1 MVPGARASP
10 VWPARTLIA
19 APCVETARATV
30 RRWAM
35 LLHVLALAGLFMFPV
50 EMRAGTERPHP
61 HALLHL
67 LVDASDGAIDH
78 HALPNHPLPAI
89 ERENHETSPETL
101 PPDLPSTESSVTGG
115 TGLVAIPA
123 LILQFLLMPGQVRRI
138 WPHDRL
144 RQGYLPPLETPPP
157 QAE

>member
-1 MVPGARASP
+1 MAQGVRAFP
-10 VWPARTLIA
+10 VWPWRTTIP
-19 APCVETARATV
+19 APDPKASQATV

-89 ERENHETSPETL
+89 ERENHETSPEKH

-157 QAE
+157 QAQ